1 MINRVLS
8 LLLFLSISNA
18 ALGQKP
24 SRIEPPFWWAQM
36 PVSELQI
43 QFYGDNIGLYRA
55 SLQTPGVNITRQV
68 AVDSTNYLFL
78 YLEIDESVPPSSLPI
93 TFTRTGH
100 PSFTVDYELRQ
111 REPTTGRNQ
120 GFDASDLIYLM
131 MPDRFANG
139 DLRNDE
145 IEGLTEGVDRSDPTK
160 RQGGDIQGI
169 SERLDY
175 IDELGMTAIWFT
187 PMFENNSP
195 PSYGGYHG
203 YAATDMYRV
212 DRRIGS
218 NESYKKL
225 VSDVHQ
231 RGMKVIMDMIHNH
244 IGLDHWWMSDLP
256 TQDWVH
262 DVEKFGYTNFKG
274 TIPGDPHASQYDWNR
289 LIKGWFVPY
298 MPDLNQRNEL
308 LADYLIQNSIWWIEY
323 SGVDGIRMD
332 TYLYPYPEYMARW
345 TQEVLAAYPNF
356 NIVGEVWVETVAHE
370 SYWQDDAPNVS
381 DGYDSNLPSVTD
393 FPLSFAIRDGLKED
407 FGWTTGL
414 SKIYYAFAQDRL
426 YTDPNKNVIFIDNHD
441 MSRAFVHL
449 GQDEALF
456 KIAYTVLL
464 TARGIPQVY
473 YGTEL
478 MMGHEDRGGDDEA
491 WRQTMPGGWPDDD
504 RSVFTE
510 SGRTD
515 KENEILAYMK
525 ALNHWRKNA
534 SALHHGKLLQFIPD
548 DNTFVYFRILEDQA
562 VMVAINGAKEPATLE
577 AARFAEV
584 LDRFNQATLAPHG
597 TSYNITDKITLAPQ
611 SALIVNLSN

>member
-1 MINRVLS
+1 MKALLCSLIAGLACLTSLAQTVERV
-8 LLLFLSISNA
+8 
-18 ALGQKP
+18 
-24 SRIEPPFWWAQM
+24 EPPFWWSGM

-43 QFYGDNIGLYRA
+43 QLYGKDIGLYRA
-55 SLQTPGVNITRQV
+55 SIDTPGISITKQV

-78 YLEIDESVPPSSLPI
+78 YLEITEEATAG
-93 TFTRTGH
+93 TFDIVLSQENH
-100 PSFTVDYELRQ
+100 SFEYEYKLLE
-111 REPTTGRNQ
+111 REPTAGRNQ
-120 GFDASDLIYLM
+120 GFDSSDLIYLM

-139 DLRNDE
+139 NVDNDE

-169 SERLDY
+169 SDHLDY
-175 IDELGMTAIWFT
+175 IEDLGMTAIWFT

-195 PSYGGYHG
+195 PDYGGYHG
-203 YAATDMYRV
+203 YAASDMYSV

-225 VSDVHQ
+225 VSDVHT

-256 TQDWVH
+256 TQDWIH

-274 TIPGDPHASQYDWNR
+274 TIQGDPHASQYDMDR

-323 SGVDGIRMD
+323 SGIDGIRMD

-345 TQEVLAAYPNF
+345 VDEVITAYPNF

-370 SYWQDDAPNVS
+370 SYWQQDPANVD
-381 DGYDSNLPSVTD
+381 DGYDSKLPSVTD
-393 FPLSFAIRDGLKED
+393 FPLSFAIRNGLKEE

-414 SKIYYAFAQDRL
+414 SQIYYAFAQDRL
-426 YTDPNKNVIFIDNHD
+426 YSDPNKNVIFIDNHD
-441 MSRAFVHL
+441 MSRAFEHL
-449 GQDEALF
+449 GKDESLF
-456 KIAYTVLL
+456 KIAYSILL

-478 MMGHEDRGGDDEA
+478 MMQHEDRGGDDEA
-491 WRQTMPGGWPDDD
+491 WRQTMPGGWPDDE
-504 RSVFTE
+504 RSVFTDQ
-510 SGRTD
+510 GRTK

-525 ALNHWRKNA
+525 KMNHWRSET
-534 SALHHGKLLQFIPD
+534 SALHDGKLLQFIPEE
-548 DNTFVYFRILEDQA
+548 NTFVYFRILEDQA
-562 VMVAINGAKEPATLE
+562 VMVAINGNDEVATLDSS
-577 AARFAEV
+577 RFSEV
-584 LDRFNQATLAPHG
+584 LELYNHAKIAPYG
-597 TSYNITDKITLAPQ
+597 KPYNISDKITLEPK
-611 SALIVNLSN
+611 SVLIFDLSR